1 MPDYLIK
8 EETLTNIAKAIRSE
22 TGTTA
27 KIAPDDMD
35 TAISNIVTL
44 SEGTADATA
53 VAADLL
59 SGKTAY
65 VNGSKVTGTM
75 TNNGAVSQTLNAD
88 GSYTIPAGY
97 HNGSGKVTANSLASQ
112 TDGDATAANILSG
125 KIAYVDGAKITGT
138 MANQGAKTSAL
149 NCGGSYIIPAG
160 YHNGS
165 GKITANSLASQT
177 SATATAAN
185 IASGKTAWVNGTKLT
200 GTLSGGTIKV
210 TSTTVENS
218 GSGEFSYTA
227 PTGRTLFKDCFPIPL
242 FETYYSCRS
251 TSRSGSGTRP
261 LEPTISGNTIT
272 WPSQTVYI
280 TGLVTTPY
288 YKQYV
293 SGVTVYFIDVT
304 I

>member
-8 EETLTNIAKAIRSE
+8 QETLTNIANAIRSE

-27 KIAPDDMD
+27 KINPDDMD

-59 SGKTAY
+59 NGKTAY
-65 VNGSKVTGTM
+65 VNGNKIS
-75 TNNGAVSQTLNAD
+75 
-88 GSYTIPAGY
+88 GS
-97 HNGSGKVTANSLASQ
+97 
-112 TDGDATAANILSG
+112 
-125 KIAYVDGAKITGT
+125 
-138 MANQGAKTSAL
+138 MANQGAKTSTL

-185 IASGKTAWVNGTKLT
+185 IASGKTAWVNGSKLT

-210 TSTTVENS
+210 TSTIVENS
-218 GSGEFSYTA
+218 NDGEFSYTA

-242 FETYYSCRS
+242 FETYYNCRS
-251 TSRSGSGTRP
+251 TSRSGGGTRP

-272 WPSQTVYI
+272 WPSETVYI
-280 TGLVTTPY
+280 SGLVTTPY
-288 YKQYV
+288 YRQYV
-293 SGVTVYFIDVT
+293 SSITVYFIDVT